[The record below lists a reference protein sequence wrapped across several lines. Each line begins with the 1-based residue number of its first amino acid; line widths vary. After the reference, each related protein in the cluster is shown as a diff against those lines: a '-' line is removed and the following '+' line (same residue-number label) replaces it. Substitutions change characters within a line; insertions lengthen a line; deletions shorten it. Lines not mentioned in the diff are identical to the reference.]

1 MHQLHVPTKQLLSD
15 WKKIRF
21 SNKQN
26 LNSQHDRASFPK
38 SRFAWRVAK
47 TWKAFAKSDFTP
59 ECSHFS
65 AATHHVYFAQV
76 DHLVCAFFGN
86 VRASC
91 EKTIFPFSLFRKR
104 SCTLRS
110 FSVLFFFS
118 LLFRFFSVSSGWRR
132 QVMVY
137 HCERFGGCRHSWKRH
152 CYHFARGRRFRK
164 VGSHQWR
171 TEVWIFLCN
180 EFVIRRWRVNWGN
193 IRFIM

>member
-76 DHLVCAFFGN
+76 DHLVCAFFGD

-104 SCTLRS
+104 SCTLLS

-118 LLFRFFSVSSGWRR
+118 LLFRFFQCFIRVTKAGHGISLWEVRWMSSFMEKALLPLCTR
-132 QVMVY
+132 
-137 HCERFGGCRHSWKRH
+137 ETISESWLSSMTH
-152 CYHFARGRRFRK
+152 RGLDF
-164 VGSHQWR
+164 
-171 TEVWIFLCN
+171 F
-180 EFVIRRWRVNWGN
+180 
-193 IRFIM
+193 M